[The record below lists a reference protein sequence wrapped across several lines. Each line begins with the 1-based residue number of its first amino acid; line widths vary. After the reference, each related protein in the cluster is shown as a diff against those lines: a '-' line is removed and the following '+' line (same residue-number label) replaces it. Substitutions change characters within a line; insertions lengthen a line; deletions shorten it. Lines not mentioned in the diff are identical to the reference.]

1 MTDST
6 SSFGDALFGTI
17 SWPVSRFRLPEGLLL
32 EQQLF
37 LPHHGSAVASSWSL
51 LASTAIDAQLVVR
64 PFFSDCGPRS
74 YRDVGFHFDSEK
86 QGGRLTWLP
95 NVRGP
100 KILADTNGR
109 YQDEPIRSFDCFC
122 EKAAA
127 SGSEEDLVTPGRFE
141 FERGRRP
148 SVLIF
153 SIEGLAKGN
162 VIITLACFWRA
173 LCERTVMADLVRR
186 PPRV

>member
-1 MTDST
+1 VASFAI
-6 SSFGDALFGTI
+6 SSAGRTI
-17 SWPVSRFRLPEGLLL
+17 ARTTTVFAASR
-32 EQQLF
+32 
-37 LPHHGSAVASSWSL
+37 SAVASSWSL

-64 PFFSDCGPRS
+64 PFFSGCGPRS